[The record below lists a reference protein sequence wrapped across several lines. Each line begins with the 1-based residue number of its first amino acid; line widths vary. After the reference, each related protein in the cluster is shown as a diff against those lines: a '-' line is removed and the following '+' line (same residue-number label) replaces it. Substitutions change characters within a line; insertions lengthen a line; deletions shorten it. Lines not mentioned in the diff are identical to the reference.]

1 MVAIFKWPISKK
13 FLTYELSIFSYFQSM
28 VISVVNCSVTCLLY
42 HFPYMHHIPRYLVFL
57 NHKTLSTLISLINSF
72 WSLKVMSKTTSP
84 IWTTDAAG
92 YNGTSTIT
100 TLEAMSPACTG
111 ILNHNFKSPDSK
123 HAANLPDVTAA
134 VSTFPIGGMKLFY
147 PQGHLCDDQQYYHNY
162 KTMHDEW
169 YFSGSFTE
177 DPRRSK
183 EVTEL

>member
-1 MVAIFKWPISKK
+1 
-13 FLTYELSIFSYFQSM
+13 M
-28 VISVVNCSVTCLLY
+28 VILESISTFCSDTVRRCICCKKQTSEQ
-42 HFPYMHHIPRYLVFL
+42 
-57 NHKTLSTLISLINSF
+57 TSATQT
-72 WSLKVMSKTTSP
+72 MSKTTSP